1 VTEALLER
9 LLSHRVI
16 PVVVVR
22 ELATTLPLAR
32 ALEAGGLAVA
42 EVTFRTACAPEA
54 IQLIAR
60 ETDVL
65 VGAGTVIRAEQVDE
79 AVAAGARFV
88 VTPGLSASVIRR
100 CAELDVPVIPGVAT
114 ATEVITALGYGLGVL
129 KLFPAEAVG
138 GVATLRALA
147 GPFPEVRFVP
157 TGGIGPANLAPY
169 LALPNVAA
177 VGGSWMVAPELVMA
191 GDFDAIEQLA
201 ADAVTLAA
209 EAVR

>member
-1 VTEALLER
+1 MSDALLER
-9 LLSHRVI
+9 LLSYRVI

-22 ELATTLPLAR
+22 ELASAIPLGQ
-32 ALEAGGLAVA
+32 ALEAGGLPVA

-60 ETDVL
+60 ETGVL

-88 VTPGLSASVIRR
+88 VTPGFSGSVVSR

-114 ATEVITALGYGLGVL
+114 ATEVITALGDGLGVL

-157 TGGIGPANLAPY
+157 TGGIGPANLASY

-177 VGGSWMVAPELVMA
+177 VGGSWMVAPELVA
-191 GDFDAIEQLA
+191 ARDFDAIEQLTA
-201 ADAVTLAA
+201 GAVALAA
-209 EAVR
+209 ERVR